1 MRLTRRSF
9 AVGFAAALID
19 LRRAAAD
26 DDLAELLRRIGAAR
40 SAIRSLRCPF
50 RQSRTISVLATAVES
65 RGTMT
70 LVRPDRLR
78 WDLLPPDDVTF
89 WVGPEGLA
97 YRSAHGHG
105 AIPPTIRSHLTTGLQ
120 DLRTLLGGDLES
132 LRTRWILRTLRDD
145 STGVEVEAVAR
156 PPATAGLREI
166 RFGLAPDLLRPR
178 RASLVQGAGD
188 ATEVEFGETILD
200 PAIDDAL
207 MRPPM

>member
-1 MRLTRRSF
+1 VRLARRSF
-9 AVGFAAALID
+9 VAGSAAALLD
-19 LRRAAAD
+19 VGRATAA

-40 SAIRSLRCPF
+40 AAMRSLRCPF

-78 WDLLPPDDVTF
+78 WDLLPPDNVTF

-105 AIPPTIRSHLTTGLQ
+105 AMQPSTRSDLMAGLQ
-120 DLRTLLGGDLES
+120 DLRTLLGGDLAS
-132 LRTRWILRTLRDD
+132 LRARWTLRALRDD
-145 STGVEVEAVAR
+145 STGAEVEALAR

-188 ATEVEFGETILD
+188 ATDIEFGEATLD
-200 PAIDDAL
+200 APVDDAF
-207 MRPPM
+207 MRPPL